1 MPPAQLHSTTGLSVA
16 AFLPRAAAVF
26 PNRTAVVDG
35 TLSFTY
41 AQLANR
47 VAKLVTALSELGLS
61 SGDRLAALCSN
72 SHVMLELH
80 HALPAHGSVL
90 VPLNTRLSAGEIGL
104 ILDHSGAKVLVA
116 TSEYYALAVE
126 ATVGRSVT
134 VLNAECPTGPYATA
148 QRAATPADISDW
160 ELADGEQ
167 SLLAINY
174 TSGTTG
180 WPKGVMYS
188 HRGAYLQA
196 LAMAYH
202 ARLAPETRYLWTLP
216 MFHCNGWCFT
226 WAVTAVGATHVCVRS
241 VDPETIWNQLR
252 GEGITHLCA
261 APTVLTML
269 AEHPAAEPLPRGIAV
284 FTGGAAPTPAILRS
298 METLGLN
305 VTHLYGMTETYG
317 PIAVNW
323 WQPEWNALS
332 DSVISALRARQGI
345 GNLVSEQ
352 PRVIR
357 PDGAPVEADGREIGE
372 VVVRGN
378 TVMLGYYLDQGAT
391 DAAIVNGWLRTGDL
405 AVVHPDGYLE
415 LHDRAKDFIISGGE
429 NISSMEVERV
439 LDDHPDVIES
449 AVVARA
455 DVRWGEVPIAFVDRR
470 RDSLTAAELVEFC
483 RGRLARFKSPKEIV
497 FGELPKNATG
507 KIQKHVLRDVA
518 NSRPSPPIQMVE

>member
-1 MPPAQLHSTTGLSVA
+1 MSVAQLHSTTRLSVA
-16 AFLPRAAAVF
+16 AFLPRAAQVF
-26 PNRTAVVDG
+26 PTRTAVVDG
-35 TLSFTY
+35 ELTLTY
-41 AQLANR
+41 AQFANR
-47 VAKLVTALSELGLS
+47 VAKLVTALTELGLS
-61 SGDRLAALCSN
+61 GGDRLAALCSN
-72 SHVMLELH
+72 SHIMLELH
-80 HALPAHGSVL
+80 HALPAHGAVL

-116 TSEYYALAVE
+116 TREFYGLAAE
-126 ATVGRSVT
+126 ATAGRNVT
-134 VLNAECPTGPYATA
+134 VLDAEDPSGPYETA
-148 QRAATPADISDW
+148 LRASGAADIGN
-160 ELADGEQ
+160 LKPATGEQ
-167 SLLAINY
+167 SLLAISY

-226 WAVTAVGATHVCVRS
+226 WAVTAVGGTHVCLRS
-241 VDPETIWNQLR
+241 IDTGTIWNHLR
-252 GEGITHLCA
+252 GGAVTHLCA

-269 AEHPAAEPLPRGIAV
+269 AEHPEAESLPQAVSV
-284 FTGGAAPTPAILRS
+284 FTGGAAPTPAILRR
-298 METLGLN
+298 TQGLGLD

-323 WQPEWNALS
+323 WQPEWDALEDNA
-332 DSVISALRARQGI
+332 IAALRARQGI

-357 PDGAPVEADGREIGE
+357 PDGTTVAADGREIGE

-378 TVMLGYYLDQGAT
+378 TVMLGYYLDQAAT
-391 DAAIVNGWLRTGDL
+391 DAAVVDGWLRTGDL
-405 AVVHPDGYLE
+405 AVVHPGGYLE
-415 LHDRAKDFIISGGE
+415 LRDRAKDCIISGGE
-429 NISSMEVERV
+429 NISSVEVERV

-449 AVVARA
+449 AVVTRA
-455 DVRWGEVPIAFVDRR
+455 DTRWGEVPIAFVDRR

-483 RGRLARFKSPKEIV
+483 RGRLARYKAPKDIV

-507 KIQKHVLRDVA
+507 KIQKHVLRDLA
-518 NSRPSPPIQMVE
+518 NSGAHTSVRSAE